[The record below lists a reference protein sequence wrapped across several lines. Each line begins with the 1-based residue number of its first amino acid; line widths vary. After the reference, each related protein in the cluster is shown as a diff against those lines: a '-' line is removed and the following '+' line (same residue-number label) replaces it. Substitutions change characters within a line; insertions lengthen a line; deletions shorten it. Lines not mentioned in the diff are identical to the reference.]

1 MSRVLARVAVCAS
14 ICLGLSL
21 GGQWLTPGH
30 AISVVPAA
38 AAAEAEQVPA
48 GPTKLLRYADISKDA
63 VVFSYAGDLW
73 TASRQGGA
81 ARRLTSGPGDKLYPK
96 FSPDGKWIAFTASY
110 DGNPDVYLIPSDGG
124 EPKRLTFHPS
134 NDIVLGWTPD
144 GKNVLFRSDRISA
157 PPQRT
162 TRLFLVPV
170 QGGLP
175 KALPVPRG
183 ELTSFSPDGNK
194 IAYLETSQ
202 ENRTWKR
209 YRGGW
214 SLPIA
219 IYDLKKNTY
228 EELPK
233 TNGMDMFPMWHGNT
247 IYFIS
252 DREGV
257 MNLFSCDL
265 AGKQTKKLTEYEEYD
280 VKWPSLGPDAIVYE
294 NGGLLYQYDLK
305 SGSARNIPIEVRAED
320 LEARPEFKNAT
331 KNIASFG
338 LSPSGARAVV
348 EARGN
353 VFTVPAEHGSIR
365 NISMEHSSVHE
376 LNPQWAP
383 DGQTIAYFS
392 DKTGEYELYTR
403 PQMGGAETRIT
414 TDGGVYRYGPVWSPD
429 SKKLLYWDKL
439 HKLWW
444 IGVDEKKPVLV
455 DQADYGDIADGS
467 WSPDSAWIAYSK
479 ADRRG
484 AGQLYLYSLD
494 QKKSTKVSSGFYS
507 DTNPVFDHDG
517 KYIFFLSQRY
527 FFPSMGQLD
536 QRFSYYTTD
545 GVFSLTLKNDEAS
558 PFKPQSDEEK
568 AEDKDKDKEKDKKDE
583 KSDTG
588 KKDETKSAAASKD
601 KKDVAK
607 KEDAKDEKKDEKKDE
622 APKPVQVDLAGIEN
636 RVAPAPIAGGI
647 YSNLDAR
654 KGKLFYL
661 AQPQEGRASSPD
673 RDGAPPTFVL
683 HLFDLEKRED
693 KELLTGIEG
702 YALDKEGKKVI
713 YKTGESYGIQDAEP
727 GKAKVG
733 QGKLDLSGLQVQIDP
748 REEWRQMYHEAWRI
762 ERDFYWDP
770 AMTGHN
776 WEQIGKRYEALLPWV
791 AHRTDLNYL
800 LGEMIAEL
808 NTSHTYVGGG
818 DLPQPPHVGV
828 GLLGADFEAEGGY
841 YRIAKIYPG
850 ENWNEASRSPLTEPG
865 LQVKA
870 GDYLIAVNGIE
881 TKSSQDVYA
890 YFQNLAEKLVT
901 LKINNKPSV
910 DGAREITVKPIGNE
924 NGVRY
929 LAWIEANRQ
938 RVAEATG
945 GRIGYMHVPDTTIP
959 GVIQFDKALNA
970 QLDKDGIIVDERD
983 NSGGQIPDFYTEKL
997 KRTLLAVVAQ
1007 RDTKDFPW
1015 PPVAIYGPK
1024 VMIVNELAGSGGD
1037 AFPWFFRREKIGPIV
1052 GTRTWGGLVGIGSIQ
1067 PLRDGGAVTA
1077 PGFGFWSTDNGGEWV
1092 VENHGVDPDYVVP
1105 QRPDLV
1111 VSGHDPQLEKA
1122 IELAKEGLKTYSGLP
1137 RRPRYPAV
1145 KQ

>member
-1 MSRVLARVAVCAS
+1 MSWSLARASVCAS
-14 ICLGLSL
+14 LCLGLFLCICTVAPKQGVS
-21 GGQWLTPGH
+21 
-30 AISVVPAA
+30 AA
-38 AAAEAEQVPA
+38 SAAEQAPA

-81 ARRLTSGPGDKLYPK
+81 ARRLTTGPSDKLYPK
-96 FSPDGKWIAFTASY
+96 FSPDGKWIAFTAAY
-110 DGNPDVYLIPSDGG
+110 DGNPDVYVIPSDGG

-144 GKNVLFRSDRISA
+144 GKNVLFRSDRMSA

-162 TRLFLVPV
+162 TRLFLVSL

-175 KALPVPRG
+175 TVLPVPRG
-183 ELTSFSPDGNK
+183 DLTTFSPDGNK
-194 IAYLETSQ
+194 IAYIETSQ

-252 DREGV
+252 DRNGL
-257 MNLFSCDL
+257 MNLYSYDL
-265 AGKQTKKLTEYEEYD
+265 GSKQTKKLTEYDEYD
-280 VKWPSLGPDAIVYE
+280 IKWPSMGPDAIVYE
-294 NGGLLYQYDLK
+294 NGGLLYEYSLQ

-320 LEARPEFKNAT
+320 LEARPEFKNVA

-338 LSPSGARAVV
+338 LSPSGARAVL

-365 NISMEHSSVHE
+365 NLSSEHSSVHE
-376 LNPQWAP
+376 LNPTWSP
-383 DGQTIAYFS
+383 DGKWIAYLS
-392 DKTGEYELYTR
+392 DQTGEYELYVR
-403 PQMGGAETRIT
+403 PQMGGSENRIT
-414 TDGGVYRYGPVWSPD
+414 ADGGVYRNGPVWSPD
-429 SKKLLYWDKL
+429 SQKLLYWDKL

-444 IGVDEKKPVLV
+444 VSVEGKKPVQV
-455 DQADYGDIADGS
+455 DQGDYGDISDGS

-484 AGQLYLYSLD
+484 AGRMYLYSLE
-494 QKKSTKVSSGFYS
+494 QKKATRISAGVYNDS
-507 DTNPVFDHDG
+507 NPVFDPDG
-517 KYIFFLSQRY
+517 KYIFFFSQRY
-527 FFPSMGQLD
+527 FFPSTGQLD
-536 QRFSYYTTD
+536 RSFNYYTAD
-545 GVFSLTLKNDEAS
+545 GVFALTLKSDEPS
-558 PFKPQSDEEK
+558 LFKPQSDEEK
-568 AEDKDKDKEKDKKDE
+568 GADKDKEKDKDKD
-583 KSDTG
+583 KD
-588 KKDETKSAAASKD
+588 KKDETKSGGKQD
-601 KKDVAK
+601 
-607 KEDAKDEKKDEKKDE
+607 KDEVAKKDEKKEPTKEE
-622 APKPVQVDLAGIEN
+622 AVKPIQVDLAGIEN

-647 YSNLDAR
+647 YSNLAAR
-654 KGKLFYL
+654 KGKIFYL
-661 AQPQEGRASSPD
+661 AQPQEARAAGTD
-673 RDGAPPTFVL
+673 EDKAPRNVL
-683 HLFDLEKRED
+683 HVFDLEKRED
-693 KELLTGIEG
+693 KELLTAIDA
-702 YALDKEGKKVI
+702 YDLDKDGKKVI
-713 YKTGESYGIQDAEP
+713 YKAGQVYGIQDTEP
-727 GKAKVG
+727 GKAKTG
-733 QGKLDLSGLQVQIDP
+733 QGKLDFASLQVEIDP
-748 REEWRQMYHEAWRI
+748 RQEWRQMYHEAWRI

-818 DLPQPPHVGV
+818 DQPDYPHLGV
-828 GLLGADFEAEGGY
+828 GMLGADFEVDGGY
-841 YRIAKIYPG
+841 YRIARIYPG
-850 ENWNEASRSPLTEPG
+850 ENWKEETRSPLTEPG
-865 LQVKA
+865 LKVKT
-870 GDYLIAVNGIE
+870 GDYLIAVNGVE

-890 YFQNLAEKLVT
+890 YFQNLAEKIVT
-901 LKINNKPSV
+901 LKINSKPSA
-910 DGAREITVKPIGNE
+910 DGAWEINVKPSGNE

-929 LAWIEANRQ
+929 LAWIEANRK

-945 GRIGYMHVPDTTIP
+945 GRIGYMHVPDTFIS
-959 GVIQFDKALNA
+959 GVIAFDKELNA
-970 QLDKDGIIVDERD
+970 ELDKDGIIVDERD
-983 NSGGQIPDFYTEKL
+983 NSGGFIPDFYTEKL
-997 KRTLLAVVAQ
+997 KRELLAVVAP
-1007 RDTKDFPW
+1007 RDTKDIPW

-1052 GTRTWGGLVGIGSIQ
+1052 GTRTWGGLVGIGGVQ

-1122 IELAKEGLKTYSGLP
+1122 IELAKEALKTYKPIP
-1137 RRPRYPAV
+1137 RRPKYPEV